1 MNEYEKIREYLNKNK
16 EIEFDNENLAGALSK
31 LSIYHEELK
40 FQNDELKHT
49 EQVLSESRERYRNL
63 FLYSPIGYV
72 IIDEDGIILEMN
84 EAATKLLGI
93 NIKDEFSRAI
103 SAESQDLLYL
113 FIRKAYKG
121 FEASVDL
128 SSEKSKG
135 QRPNLR
141 LTGKRIEDNG
151 RPVVQCAVSDIS
163 VLNEYEKSLEKIE
176 ALFDNPYVGL
186 AFLDKKGY
194 IQDSNKKFKEM
205 INRDKD
211 FNFLEIISDPQKNN
225 ISGLFNQLLSG
236 ELSYLSE
243 EIMAD
248 VSEEKY
254 FRVTVYG
261 IDYNSRKR
269 NAFLLTIFDIS
280 EQKIMEMERSFLE
293 SKMRNNQRL
302 EAIDNLASGI
312 AHEINNPLN
321 GIMNYA
327 QLIHDDPEN
336 LSQTIDFSKEIVYE
350 SERISRIVTGLL
362 KFSKNV
368 SGEIYPEDINQM
380 IEQTVVLMNTIV
392 KQEGIKFRCLLEK
405 DLPLVE
411 CKRQEIQQVLMN
423 IITNSRD
430 ALLDKYDISDDEK
443 TIVIKTEKSNIN
455 GRDYVKFSIRDYGT
469 GIPEEIQGSIYNP
482 FFSTKGRIKGTGLG
496 LSISYGIIKEHNGIM
511 DFTTEID
518 KYTEFQVY
526 LPVKAEL

>member
-1 MNEYEKIREYLNKNK
+1 M
-16 EIEFDNENLAGALSK
+16 
-31 LSIYHEELK
+31 
-40 FQNDELKHT
+40 
-49 EQVLSESRERYRNL
+49 
-63 FLYSPIGYV
+63 
-72 IIDEDGIILEMN
+72 
-84 EAATKLLGI
+84 
-93 NIKDEFSRAI
+93 I
-103 SAESQDLLYL
+103 S
-113 FIRKAYKG
+113 
-121 FEASVDL
+121 
-128 SSEKSKG
+128 
-135 QRPNLR
+135 
-141 LTGKRIEDNG
+141 
-151 RPVVQCAVSDIS
+151 
-163 VLNEYEKSLEKIE
+163 
-176 ALFDNPYVGL
+176 
-186 AFLDKKGY
+186 
-194 IQDSNKKFKEM
+194 
-205 INRDKD
+205 RDKD
-211 FNFLEIISDPQKNN
+211 FNFLEIISEPQKNN
-225 ISGLFNQLLSG
+225 ISGLFNQLSSG

-261 IDYNSRKR
+261 IDYNRQKR
-269 NAFLLTIFDIS
+269 NAFLLTLFDIS
-280 EQKIMEMERSFLE
+280 EQKIIEMERSFLE

-327 QLIHDDPEN
+327 QLIHEDPEN
-336 LSQTIDFSKEIVYE
+336 ISQTIDFSKEIVYE

-430 ALLDKYDISDDEK
+430 ALLDKYDITDDEK

-455 GRDYVKFSIRDYGT
+455 GRDYVKLSIRDYGT